1 MFQLKI
7 FCLSGVSLNPVQ
19 MAHFLAN
26 VDEELAA
33 WLKNMHRA
41 VQPLQVFL
49 SLKCLFEKTGM
60 LY

>member
-26 VDEELAA
+26 VDEELAT

-41 VQPLQVFL
+41 VQPLQVFP
-49 SLKCLFEKTGM
+49 STQCK
-60 LY
+60 